1 MDFVRWRHFQYSSVD
16 RTTAFGLEP
25 GKGKTGSQDV
35 GPTEQTLLLRSFT
48 VKGTLKEVAGG
59 SIGSKEVCLFLC
71 FHSKKGDTTT
81 GSTCSCRA
89 GTISLLGCWGG
100 TL

>member
-1 MDFVRWRHFQYSSVD
+1 MDFVRWRHFQYCSVD